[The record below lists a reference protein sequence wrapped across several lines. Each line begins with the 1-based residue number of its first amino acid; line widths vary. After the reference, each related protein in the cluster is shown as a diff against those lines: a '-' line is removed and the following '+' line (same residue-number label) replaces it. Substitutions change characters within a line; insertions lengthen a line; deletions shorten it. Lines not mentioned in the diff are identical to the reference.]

1 MKKVSRTN
9 SNQLILDS
17 VIGKTLDQAKEL
29 AGFSGFSVRV
39 TRVDEERYFVTM
51 DLRFDRI
58 NLELENGIIVNSNI
72 G

>member
-1 MKKVSRTN
+1 MKKVSRGN